1 MSNLPPKSF
10 SRICVFCGSSM
21 GNRPSFQRAAQQL
34 GQTLLDRG
42 IGLVYGGGSVGLMG
56 EIARTVAEGGGSVV
70 GIIPGALKTKE
81 IVGTV
86 YGELIEVETMHERKA
101 KMANLADAFIALP
114 GGYGTLDEL
123 FEIVTWGQLG
133 IHQKPIGL
141 LNVEEY
147 FTPLLQWVENAL
159 AMGFV
164 RPQHRAILTMAAEA
178 ATLLDHLAAYTP
190 APGLVSWE
198 NLRR

>member
-1 MSNLPPKSF
+1 MEHRQPRVIK
-10 SRICVFCGSSM
+10 RICVFCGSSM
-21 GNRPSFQRAAQQL
+21 GNRPTFQTAAQQL
-34 GQTLLDRG
+34 GQLFLERE
-42 IGLVYGGGSVGLMG
+42 IALVYGGGSIGLMG
-56 EIARTVAEGGGSVV
+56 EIARTVAEGGGQVI

-81 IVGTV
+81 IVGAV
-86 YGELIEVETMHERKA
+86 YGELIEVATMHERKA
-101 KMANLADAFIALP
+101 KMANLADAFIAMP

-123 FEIVTWGQLG
+123 FEAVTWGQLG

-141 LNVEEY
+141 LNVDEY
-147 FTPLLQWVENAL
+147 FTPLAQWVDNAL

-164 RPQHRAILTMAAEA
+164 RPQHRALLAMATEP
-178 ATLLDHLAAYTP
+178 THLLDQLAAYEP

>member
-1 MSNLPPKSF
+1 MNNLQPTTF

-21 GNRPSFQRAAQQL
+21 GNRPSFQLAAQQL
-34 GQTLLDRG
+34 GELLVDRG

-56 EIARTVAEGGGSVV
+56 EIARTVAAGGGSVV

-81 IVGTV
+81 IVGAV

-141 LNVEEY
+141 LNIEEY
-147 FTPLLQWVENAL
+147 FTPLQQWVENAL

-164 RPQHRAILTMAAEA
+164 RPQHRALLTMATEPTA
-178 ATLLDHLAAYTP
+178 LLEQLAAYRPT
-190 APGLVSWE
+190 PGLVSWG
-198 NLRR
+198 NLRS